1 MSSSGDPTRYTGPDG
16 QAVQQMFAAIAH
28 RYDLL
33 NHLLSL
39 SIDRYWRGKTVQRM
53 TSMNPVP
60 GDACLDLCTGTGDLA
75 LEIQQRLEIQT
86 VGADFCHP
94 MLVRSQE
101 KIRSMGL
108 PESIRLTEA
117 DAQQLPFPD
126 HSFRFVTVAFGVRN
140 IEHLDNS
147 LGEMLRVLRPG
158 GNALI
163 LEFSRPVVPL
173 FRTLFAFYFS
183 RVLPRI
189 GSWVSGTTGPYQY
202 LPSSVRRFPSQ
213 LEFASVIESVGFE
226 NVGYQNLTG
235 GIAALHW
242 GQKPMRSQR
251 RS

>member
-1 MSSSGDPTRYTGPDG
+1 MSSSRDPTRYAGPDG
-16 QAVQQMFAAIAH
+16 HAVQQMFAAIAH

-53 TSMNPVP
+53 ASMKPLP
-60 GDACLDLCTGTGDLA
+60 GDVCLDLCTGTGDLA
-75 LEIQQRLEIQT
+75 LEIQQRLEIET

-94 MLVRSQE
+94 MLLRSLE
-101 KIRSMGL
+101 KIRGMGL
-108 PESIRLTEA
+108 SERVRLTEA

-140 IEHLDNS
+140 IEHLEGG

-163 LEFSRPVVPL
+163 LEFSQPVVPL
-173 FRTLFAFYFS
+173 FRTLFDFYFA

-202 LPSSVRRFPSQ
+202 LPSSVRHFPSQ
-213 LEFASVIESVGFE
+213 SEFAGVIESVGFE
-226 NVGYQNLTG
+226 NVDYQNLTW

-242 GQKPMRSQR
+242 GQKPGE
-251 RS
+251 